1 MQREGRKSQL
11 YQGRK
16 RPWKTPSPKSVK
28 IAEPERAHT
37 EGALAYSEESLR
49 TVRMEMRQR
58 KLSQETR
65 DSQLKRLLAVCLEE
79 TAPTEEAK
87 DQSDPPILEGSEA
100 SSPCCRHCIIA

>member
-1 MQREGRKSQL
+1 
-11 YQGRK
+11 
-16 RPWKTPSPKSVK
+16 
-28 IAEPERAHT
+28 
-37 EGALAYSEESLR
+37 
-49 TVRMEMRQR
+49 MEMRQR